1 MSMATMER
9 RRALV
14 GSRRRRNQNAN
25 RSRGQNTRNGRGTP
39 RSRRRF
45 GCQRSR
51 KGGGAPIIQLNNIF
65 PPKKS
70 ERVPSQV
77 PPVGLSFFSKKEFA
91 ARKIFVINTL
101 KSFLLDRTVSNMS
114 VPVGLRVGFFFSL
127 CHFFDLK
134 RPKLSDVVFFCVKGA
149 KIPTNDQ
156 QKAT

>member
-51 KGGGAPIIQLNNIF
+51 KGGGLRSFNSTTFSHQKNLNAYRV
-65 PPKKS
+65 KS
-70 ERVPSQV
+70 PRWDS
-77 PPVGLSFFSKKEFA
+77 LFFQKEFA

-114 VPVGLRVGFFFSL
+114 VPVGLRVGFFFHFVTSL
-127 CHFFDLK
+127 TW
-134 RPKLSDVVFFCVKGA
+134 SDPNCRMLYFLCERSKNTD
-149 KIPTNDQ
+149 K
-156 QKAT
+156 